1 MKKIYGV
8 TASLFASMLV
18 AGSAQACGDATEQVH
33 VGKISQLD
41 AGKNTFTLNDM
52 ETGKALTF
60 AAAPDLLL
68 KLATVTRPVSVKYSV
83 KGEQMTAMSV
93 R

>member
-1 MKKIYGV
+1 MKKIYSV
-8 TASLFASMLV
+8 TFCVLAAMLG
-18 AGSAQACGDATEQVH
+18 AGSAQACGDAMEQVH

-41 AGKNTFTLNDM
+41 TGKNTFTLNDM

-60 AAAPDLLL
+60 VATPELLL

-83 KGEQMTAMSV
+83 KGEQMMAMSV